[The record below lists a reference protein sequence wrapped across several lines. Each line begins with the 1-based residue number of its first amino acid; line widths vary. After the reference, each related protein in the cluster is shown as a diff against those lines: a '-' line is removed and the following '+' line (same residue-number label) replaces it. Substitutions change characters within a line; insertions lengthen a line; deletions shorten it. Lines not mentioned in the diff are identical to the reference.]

1 MNYYYD
7 QVEDLKKQ
15 IVSKFAPEKIYLF
28 GSGAK
33 GVIRKNS
40 DIDLC
45 IIKDIAEPKQFKIDL
60 QLNLNSEIP
69 FDIIVYTPGNWLKNS
84 NDMTSFAYQIKTKG
98 VKLYG

>member
-1 MNYYYD
+1 MNYYE
-7 QVEDLKKQ
+7 QVEDLRQQ
-15 IVSKFAPEKIYLF
+15 IISNFAPEKIYLF

-33 GVIRKNS
+33 GVIRKSS

-45 IIKDIAEPKQFKIDL
+45 IIKDVAKPRQLKIDL

-69 FDIIVYTPGNWLKNS
+69 FDIIVYTPDSWVKNS
-84 NDMTSFAYQIKTKG
+84 GDMTSFAYQIMTKG